1 MSRYSFLTAYL
12 ADPAPQNTRDHGGSA
27 PATTGGA
34 AARAPQRTA
43 PAATQNTR
51 YSSPTPAAQPGGG
64 GRRVQAPSVVSQ
76 ISGAPSGAETTE
88 TSAPVTASPIPD
100 PEPHWW
106 GSAPNITEA
115 AQEER
120 AFILDAVQSGIG
132 GVSITGTNLHATL
145 LTWDGT
151 TINYPEPSRPE
162 PIDTVTRITLNTDC
176 TVLSIPPRA
185 LAQLRSL
192 VVGGENLILAN
203 TSLGFTR
210 TLDRGALVLS
220 ESGYATLAIAI
231 IG

>member
-1 MSRYSFLTAYL
+1 MGRCSSDAAGVRVVSRYSFLTAYL

-27 PATTGGA
+27 PATTGSA
-34 AARAPQRTA
+34 AAHAPQRTA
-43 PAATQNTR
+43 SAAT
-51 YSSPTPAAQPGGG
+51 YTPAEPNS
-64 GRRVQAPSVVSQ
+64 R
-76 ISGAPSGAETTE
+76 ISGAPSGAKATE
-88 TSAPVTASPIPD
+88 TSTPVTASPIPD

-151 TINYPEPSRPE
+151 TIDYPEPSRPE

-185 LAQLRSL
+185 LTQLRSL

-210 TLDRGALVLS
+210 TLGRGALVLS

>member
-1 MSRYSFLTAYL
+1 MRK
-12 ADPAPQNTRDHGGSA
+12 PAR
-27 PATTGGA
+27 
-34 AARAPQRTA
+34 RTA
-43 PAATQNTR
+43 T
-51 YSSPTPAAQPGGG
+51 YTPAEPNS
-64 GRRVQAPSVVSQ
+64 R

-88 TSAPVTASPIPD
+88 TSTTVTASPTPD

-132 GVSITGTNLHATL
+132 GVSITGANLHATL

-162 PIDTVTRITLNTDC
+162 PIDTVTRITLNTNC

-210 TLDRGALVLS
+210 TLGRGALVLS